1 MGSTVTAQPAVGEVD
16 SDPPKPR
23 ARGWI
28 HEVAFFISLVTG
40 VVLVSVAPTARDR
53 LASAV
58 YAVSATALFG
68 TSALYHRRT
77 WSLAGRRVMKRL
89 DHSMIYVLI
98 AGTYTPFALLTMHNT
113 AGKVVLGV
121 VWGGAL
127 AGIAAKMAW
136 ISSPRW
142 LSTPLYVALGWIA
155 VFVLPDILHSGG
167 VAMLTLLLVGG
178 AAYSIGALCYAL
190 RRPELVPGVF
200 GYHEVFHACTAVA
213 ATCHYVAVSL
223 AVYS

>member
-1 MGSTVTAQPAVGEVD
+1 MSPTVAAPVRTAEVD
-16 SDPPKPR
+16 TDPPKPR

-28 HEVAFFISLVTG
+28 HEVAFFVSLVTG

-58 YAVSATALFG
+58 YALSASALFG

-77 WSLAGRRVMKRL
+77 WSVPARRVMKRL
-89 DHSMIYVLI
+89 DHSMIYLLI
-98 AGTYTPFALLTMHNT
+98 AGTYTPFALLTMSRT
-113 AGKVVLGV
+113 AGYVVLAV
-121 VWGGAL
+121 VWAGAL
-127 AGIAAKMAW
+127 AGIVAQMARVG
-136 ISSPRW
+136 SPRW
-142 LSTPLYVALGWIA
+142 LSAPLYIALGWVA
-155 VFVLPDILHSGG
+155 VFVLPDILHNGG

-178 AAYSIGALCYAL
+178 AAYSVGAVCYAL
-190 RRPELVPGVF
+190 RRPEPVPGVF
-200 GYHEVFHACTAVA
+200 GYHEVFHACTAFA